1 MSDLTLYKFLFAGL
15 SVCISNIGS
24 GTAVPSSEYLRRS
37 RVTSQ
42 VRQEHPTLSIRDSV
56 TFISGLLKK
65 FIMNT
70 WGPFSLEGKRAVVTG
85 AAMGIGRGIVYRYVE
100 AGAQVLCV
108 DIAEDKMNATANELV
123 ARGAKVST
131 LRVDLLDDDAPE
143 KIVSAAVS
151 KLGGIDVLVN
161 NAGIYPTVPMMN
173 MTRELFDKVYRL
185 NLRALAF
192 LSREAARQMI
202 KQGGGG
208 KIINIASIDSVHP
221 SSIGLAAYD
230 ASKGGVLMFTKN
242 FALEMAPHGIL
253 VNAIAP
259 GGIATEG
266 SGLAQS
272 SEQMKAALETFVKR
286 IPTGRIGQP
295 DDIAKVAVFL
305 ASSAS
310 DYMTGSLVVVDGGV
324 LLS

>member
-1 MSDLTLYKFLFAGL
+1 MSTTSHHPNVKSLHSLKRNSELRAR
-15 SVCISNIGS
+15 SVFPIYNN
-24 GTAVPSSEYLRRS
+24 A
-37 RVTSQ
+37 
-42 VRQEHPTLSIRDSV
+42 
-56 TFISGLLKK
+56 K
-65 FIMNT
+65 FIRHIATNLIMST
-70 WGPFSLEGKRAVVTG
+70 WGPFGLNGKRAVVTG
-85 AAMGIGRGIVYRYVE
+85 AAMGIGKGIVYRFVE
-100 AGAQVLCV
+100 AGARVLCV
-108 DIAEDKMNATANELV
+108 DIAQDEMNAMANELAGHGEKV
-123 ARGAKVST
+123 AT
-131 LRVDLLDDDAPE
+131 LRADLLSDDAPE
-143 KIVSAAVS
+143 KIVSEAVG

-161 NAGIYPTVPMMN
+161 NAGIYPMVPMLN
-173 MTRELFDKVYRL
+173 MTQELFDRVYRL

-192 LSREAARQMI
+192 LSKEAAKQMI
-202 KQGGGG
+202 KQGSGG

-221 SSIGLAAYD
+221 SSVGLAAYD

-272 SEQMKAALETFVKR
+272 SDQMKAALEAFVKR
-286 IPTGRIGQP
+286 VPVGRIGKP

-310 DYMTGSLVVVDGGV
+310 DYMTGSLIVVDGGM